1 LRDDDEKSRVNV
13 SDAEQSP
20 RQSARSAQELGRAVL
35 AAAVATDEAQT
46 IISSSSSRSLSSFF
60 LLFTAGAPTNYLR
73 CHRASS
79 TPLSIPICSI
89 AKE

>member
-1 LRDDDEKSRVNV
+1 MRDDDEESRIDA

-20 RQSARSAQELGRAVL
+20 RHSARSPQELGRAV
-35 AAAVATDEAQT
+35 AAVATDEAQT

-60 LLFTAGAPTNYLR
+60 LLFIAGAPTNYLR

-79 TPLSIPICSI
+79 TSLSIPICTI